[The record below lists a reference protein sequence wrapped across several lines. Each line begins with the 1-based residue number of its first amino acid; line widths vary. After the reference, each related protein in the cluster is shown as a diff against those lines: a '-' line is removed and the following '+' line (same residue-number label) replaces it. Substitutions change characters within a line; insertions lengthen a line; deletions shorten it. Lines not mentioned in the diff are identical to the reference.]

1 MSCSTSRT
9 LSSRA
14 KDFPEYVEMVLGIP
28 YGEAMRAAEIYRKLV
43 HEQKGKTDTE
53 QGPKTT

>member
-1 MSCSTSRT
+1 
-9 LSSRA
+9 
-14 KDFPEYVEMVLGIP
+14 MVLGIP